1 MLLKGYLSFYWL
13 LLYCSFLCWLLLWAA
28 EKGKDVTTEA
38 KGKRKKA
45 NMAVSFTCQ
54 IFDRFCNVK
63 EDQGT
68 VLEDDNEATITNV
81 REIILEK

>member
-1 MLLKGYLSFYWL
+1 
-13 LLYCSFLCWLLLWAA
+13 
-28 EKGKDVTTEA
+28 
-38 KGKRKKA
+38 
-45 NMAVSFTCQ
+45 
-54 IFDRFCNVK
+54 VK